1 MLKNVFSD
9 ASLDLDNDEPYLLF
23 TKDRENDGEEKI
35 EQSMDSAGKRTHSLN
50 IIKPPLASKKA
61 KGLSSFSKKV
71 DQIKEL
77 IQ

>member
-1 MLKNVFSD
+1 MKNVFSD

-23 TKDRENDGEEKI
+23 TKDGEEEEKI
-35 EQSMDSAGKRTHSLN
+35 EQLMDSASKRTRSLN

-61 KGLSSFSKKV
+61 KGISSFSKKV

>member
-1 MLKNVFSD
+1 MKNVFSD
-9 ASLDLDNDEPYLLF
+9 VSLDNDEPYLLF
-23 TKDRENDGEEKI
+23 TKNREEEEEKI
-35 EQSMDSAGKRTHSLN
+35 EQLMDSASKRTRSLN

-61 KGLSSFSKKV
+61 KGISSFSKKV